1 MIPLA
6 LTGSS
11 HVMRISLSDKT
22 LPLNFVG
29 ALGPVEMENENE

>member
-6 LTGSS
+6 ITGSS

-22 LPLNFVG
+22 VPANFWG
-29 ALGPVEMENENE
+29 GPGPVEMQNEKE

>member
-6 LTGSS
+6 LIGSS

-22 LPLNFVG
+22 LPANFPG
-29 ALGPVEMENENE
+29 GPGPVEMQNEKE